1 MKRPVATAVLAAA
14 AALAVLIGSGGSAGR
29 ADAMFRTHAM
39 MLDSVATIVAADL
52 LRGTAA
58 DRPVVLLVP
67 IPGDSLGLLGQRL
80 LERLQA
86 DRRDVRI
93 RERPLAIPGM
103 PPPTLPPG
111 MSPTDATPVADPR
124 VGELHARVDGVGV
137 TYVRRIRSFLFGV
150 KGYERVVSMRAS
162 ATLVEPGTGQ
172 VLWAR
177 SASGTVTDIV
187 EKRDLAYAAGG
198 SEAFDP
204 PLPRGSGL
212 KILEPLIVIGVVAGL
227 VVLFYSNRN

>member
-1 MKRPVATAVLAAA
+1 MAVVALAA
-14 AALAVLIGSGGSAGR
+14 LSGIGGARR
-29 ADAMFRTHAM
+29 AEAMFQTHAM
-39 MLDSVATIVAADL
+39 VLDSVATMVAADL
-52 LRGTAA
+52 LRGTAI

-67 IPGDSLGLLGQRL
+67 IAGDSLDLLSQRL

-86 DRRDVRI
+86 GGRDVRI
-93 RERPLAIPGM
+93 RERPLPVRGM

-111 MSPTDATPVADPR
+111 MSTEAPAGDSRVA
-124 VGELHARVDGVGV
+124 ELHARVDGVGV
-137 TYVRRIRSFLFGV
+137 TYVRRIRSFPFGV

-162 ATLVEPGTGQ
+162 ATLLDPGSGQ
-172 VLWAR
+172 VLWSR
-177 SASGTVTDIV
+177 RASRAASDIV
-187 EKRDLAYAAGG
+187 EKRDLVYAAGG
-198 SEAFDP
+198 SEALDP